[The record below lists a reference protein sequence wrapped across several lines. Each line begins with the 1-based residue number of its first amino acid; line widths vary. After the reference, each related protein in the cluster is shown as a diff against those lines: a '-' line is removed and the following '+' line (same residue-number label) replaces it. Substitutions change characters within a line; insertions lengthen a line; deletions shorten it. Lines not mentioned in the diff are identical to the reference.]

1 MDLTKKTTQKTSGTN
16 KKYKPG
22 QLLTINRKVYRVIKN
37 TDIMCC
43 CSLHCDLYSRKMG
56 PCIPGFHC
64 AKWMPFDCYFKLIK
78 KHKG

>member
-1 MDLTKKTTQKTSGTN
+1 MNSIKKTTQKTSGTH
-16 KKYKPG
+16 KRYKPG
-22 QLLTINRKVYRVIKN
+22 QLLTINRKVYRIIKN

-56 PCIPGFHC
+56 PCVPGFQC
-64 AKWMPFDCYFKLIK
+64 AKWVPFNCYLKLIK